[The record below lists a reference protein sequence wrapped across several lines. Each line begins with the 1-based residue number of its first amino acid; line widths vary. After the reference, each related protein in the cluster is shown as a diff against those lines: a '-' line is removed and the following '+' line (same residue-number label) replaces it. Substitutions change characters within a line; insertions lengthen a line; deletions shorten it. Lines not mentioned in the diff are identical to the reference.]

1 VLPRLYPIVDT
12 GVCRERHLDP
22 VALLDAFLAGGA
34 RLVQLRD
41 KSSSARERVA
51 LADAAVIRTRAAG
64 ARLIVNDRADVARLS
79 GADGVHVGQDDLS
92 VDDVRRVLGRD
103 AIVGLSTHT
112 TEQIDAAARTTATYI
127 AVGPIFGTATKDTGY
142 AARGLDLVGYASRR
156 LRSGQARSGRPIVA
170 IGGITLDR
178 VPDVLAAGATSIAVI
193 SDLLTEE
200 PARRVRDFLDVLE
213 RVRPAL

>member
-12 GVCRERHLDP
+12 GVCRERRLDP

-41 KSSSARERVA
+41 KSSSTRDRLA

-64 ARLIVNDRADVARLS
+64 AQLIVNDRADVARLS

-112 TEQIDAAARTTATYI
+112 TEQVDTAARTTATYI

-156 LRSGQARSGRPIVA
+156 LRSGQARLGRPIVA

-200 PARRVRDFLDVLE
+200 PARRVRDFLELLD
-213 RVRPAL
+213 RVRLAP